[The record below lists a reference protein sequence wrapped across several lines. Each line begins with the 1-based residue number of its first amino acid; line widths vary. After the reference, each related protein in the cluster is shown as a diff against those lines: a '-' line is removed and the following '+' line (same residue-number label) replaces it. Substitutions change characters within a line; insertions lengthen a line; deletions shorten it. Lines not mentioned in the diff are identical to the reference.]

1 MSSIRR
7 RLSGVTNKKKTFL
20 AATAVTMAVAGGAA
34 AYFTSTG
41 TGSGSASVGTSSS
54 LTVTGTSASTLYP
67 GTSST
72 VSFTV
77 NNPSSGHE
85 RLGSITL
92 SAVHACTGAGSSW
105 TGSACSN
112 SGTEQT
118 TCESFDTSASSTTD
132 NFSMPVVVSNT
143 DFGPGNNQTVTQT
156 GTLTMNDLNSS
167 QNSCQGANLTL
178 SFTTT

>member
-1 MSSIRR
+1 MRL
-7 RLSGVTNKKKTFL
+7 RLSKKGVVALTTVAAL
-20 AATAVTMAVAGGAA
+20 ALAGAA
-34 AYFTSTG
+34 IAYFTT
-41 TGSGSASVGTSSS
+41 TGSGTGTASVGNSSN
-54 LTVTGTSASTLYP
+54 LTVTGTSASALYP

-77 NNPSSGHE
+77 SNPSSGHQ

-105 TGSACSN
+105 NGSTCSN

-118 TCESFDTSASSTTD
+118 TCESFDTAASSTTD
-132 NFSMPVVVSNT
+132 NFSMPVVASNT

-156 GTLTMNDLNSS
+156 GTLAMNDLNSS
-167 QNSCQGANLTL
+167 QNSCQGASLTL
-178 SFTTT
+178 SFTTS

>member
-1 MSSIRR
+1 MSSIKRR
-7 RLSGVTNKKKTFL
+7 RSGVAKKKKTFV
-20 AATAVTMAVAGGAA
+20 AATLVTMAVAGGAL
-34 AYFTSTG
+34 AYFTSA
-41 TGSGSASVGTSSS
+41 GSGSGTASVGTASS

-77 NNPSSGHE
+77 NNPSSGHQ

-105 TGSACSN
+105 NGSSCSN

-118 TCESFDTSASSTTD
+118 TCEAFDTSASSTVD
-132 NFSMPVVVSNT
+132 DFSMPVVTSNT
-143 DFGPGNNQTVTQT
+143 DFAPGNNQTVTQT

-178 SFTTT
+178 SFTTS